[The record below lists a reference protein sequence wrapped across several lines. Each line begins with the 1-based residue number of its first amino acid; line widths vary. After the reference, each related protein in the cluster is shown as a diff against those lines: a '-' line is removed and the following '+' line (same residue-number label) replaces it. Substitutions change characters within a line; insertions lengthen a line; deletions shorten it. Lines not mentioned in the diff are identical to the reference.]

1 MTERKTKYIAA
12 YFYLL
17 LLSALA
23 IAGAEGETDY
33 SQKRLD
39 AKHFNATVIQVI
51 DGDTIDVRDTS
62 VVGGSSGN
70 VERIRVYGIDSPE
83 RWEPCHEMARG
94 FVKALL
100 LNRDV
105 KIIPRGRGR
114 YGRLLGYVMVEE
126 KSLGLELV
134 KGGMARVYSNG
145 FAIKERATYERYQLA
160 QIHAMSGHFGIWGSR
175 CE

>member
-33 SQKRLD
+33 SQK
-39 AKHFNATVIQVI
+39 HFNATVIQVI
-51 DGDTIDVRDTS
+51 DGDTIDVRDTN
-62 VVGGSSGN
+62 GN

-83 RWEPCHEMARG
+83 RWEPCHKMARG
-94 FVKALL
+94 FVRELL

-105 KIIPRGRGR
+105 KIIPQGRGR
-114 YGRLLGYVMVEE
+114 YGRLLAFVMMDR

-145 FAIKERATYERYQLA
+145 FAIKERATYQRYQLA
-160 QIHAMSGHFGIWGSR
+160 QIHAMSGRFGIWGSR